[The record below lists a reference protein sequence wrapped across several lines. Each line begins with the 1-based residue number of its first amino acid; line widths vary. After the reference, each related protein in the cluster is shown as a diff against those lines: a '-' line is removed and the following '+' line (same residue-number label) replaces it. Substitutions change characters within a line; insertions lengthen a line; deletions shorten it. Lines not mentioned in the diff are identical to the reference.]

1 MKIIKLLY
9 LKYGLSFSICLFCS
23 FVIFFIFSLIGNLNE
38 DYLFNNI
45 INISILNSLQIITY
59 VPIFIFL
66 ISVIL
71 LLIFLRSKNE
81 VIIMKSYLSSK
92 KLVIFFLPI
101 VLVFSILEMNKK
113 DLVLFIE
120 NIKTN
125 LINQDSNLSIKIIF
139 KEKHNTKNFIV
150 LNNIDLN
157 NKDRIEYRSY
167 DVLNNNIVKAEYSN
181 DLLIKDEELIANNYT
196 VYKNEIIK
204 DLDIKKLLKIDFLDL
219 IKHNDI
225 VKNNSEKD
233 NFFEHKSVNLLIFS
247 FLLLTYIFLIFF
259 NRKYVHIKQNLG
271 YPIMISIVFI
281 MYSFLI
287 FNNSLNVYKQVFELL
302 SCVVMSM
309 LILKI
314 RFNE

>member
-9 LKYGLSFSICLFCS
+9 LKYGISFSICLFCS

-139 KEKHNTKNFIV
+139 KEKDNTKNFIV

-157 NKDRIEYRSY
+157 NKDKIEYRSY

-181 DLLIKDEELIANNYT
+181 NLLIKDEKLIANNYT

-204 DLDIKKLLKIDFLDL
+204 DLNIQKLLKIDFLDL

-225 VKNNSEKD
+225 VKNNSKKD
-233 NFFEHKSVNLLIFS
+233 NFFEHKSINLLIFS

-259 NRKYVHIKQNLG
+259 NRKYVHIKQNLA

-287 FNNSLNVYKQVFELL
+287 FNNSLNIYKQVFELL

>member
-101 VLVFSILEMNKK
+101 VLLFSILEMNKK

-181 DLLIKDEELIANNYT
+181 DLLIKDEKLIANNYT

-204 DLDIKKLLKIDFLDL
+204 DLNTKKLLKINFLDL

-233 NFFEHKSVNLLIFS
+233 KFFEHKSINLLIFS

-287 FNNSLNVYKQVFELL
+287 FNNSLNIYKQVFELL

>member
-9 LKYGLSFSICLFCS
+9 LKYGTSFSICLFCS

-139 KEKHNTKNFIV
+139 KEKDNTKNFIV

-157 NKDRIEYRSY
+157 NKDKIEYRSY

-181 DLLIKDEELIANNYT
+181 NLLIKDEKLIANNYT

-204 DLDIKKLLKIDFLDL
+204 DLNIKKLLKIDFLDL

-225 VKNNSEKD
+225 VKNNSKKD
-233 NFFEHKSVNLLIFS
+233 NFFEHKSINLLIFS

-259 NRKYVHIKQNLG
+259 NRKYVHIKQNLA

-287 FNNSLNVYKQVFELL
+287 FNNSLNIYKQVFELL

>member
-101 VLVFSILEMNKK
+101 VLLFSILEMNKK

-233 NFFEHKSVNLLIFS
+233 NFFEHKSINLLFFS

>member
-9 LKYGLSFSICLFCS
+9 LKYGISFSICLFCS

-113 DLVLFIE
+113 DLILFIE

-139 KEKHNTKNFIV
+139 KEKDNTKNFIV

-157 NKDRIEYRSY
+157 NKDKIEYRSY

-181 DLLIKDEELIANNYT
+181 NLLIKDEKLIANNYT

-204 DLDIKKLLKIDFLDL
+204 DLNIKKLLKIDFLDL

-225 VKNNSEKD
+225 VKNNSKKD
-233 NFFEHKSVNLLIFS
+233 NFFEHKSINLLIFS

-259 NRKYVHIKQNLG
+259 NRKYVHIKQNLA

-287 FNNSLNVYKQVFELL
+287 FNNSLNIYKQVFELL

>member
-1 MKIIKLLY
+1 
-9 LKYGLSFSICLFCS
+9 
-23 FVIFFIFSLIGNLNE
+23 
-38 DYLFNNI
+38 
-45 INISILNSLQIITY
+45 
-59 VPIFIFL
+59 
-66 ISVIL
+66 
-71 LLIFLRSKNE
+71 
-81 VIIMKSYLSSK
+81 MKSYLSSK

-181 DLLIKDEELIANNYT
+181 DLLINDEKLIANNYT

-204 DLDIKKLLKIDFLDL
+204 DLNIKKLLKIDFLDL

-233 NFFEHKSVNLLIFS
+233 NFFEHKSINLLIFS

-271 YPIMISIVFI
+271 YPIIISIVFI

-287 FNNSLNVYKQVFELL
+287 FNISLNVYKQVFELL

>member
-101 VLVFSILEMNKK
+101 VLLFSILEMNKK
-113 DLVLFIE
+113 DLVLIIE

>member
-101 VLVFSILEMNKK
+101 VLLFSILEMNKK

-233 NFFEHKSVNLLIFS
+233 NFFEHKSINLLIFS
-247 FLLLTYIFLIFF
+247 FLLLTYIFLTFF
-259 NRKYVHIKQNLG
+259 NSKYVHIKQNLG

>member
-38 DYLFNNI
+38 NYLFNNI

-101 VLVFSILEMNKK
+101 VLLFSILEMNKK
-113 DLVLFIE
+113 DLVLIIE

-233 NFFEHKSVNLLIFS
+233 NFFEHKSINLLIFS

>member
-38 DYLFNNI
+38 DYLFSNI

-181 DLLIKDEELIANNYT
+181 DLLIKDEKLIANNYT
-196 VYKNEIIK
+196 IYKNEIIK
-204 DLDIKKLLKIDFLDL
+204 DINIKKLLKINFLDL

-233 NFFEHKSVNLLIFS
+233 NFFEHKSINLLIFS

-287 FNNSLNVYKQVFELL
+287 FNNSLNIYKQVFELL

>member
-101 VLVFSILEMNKK
+101 VLLFSILEMNKK

>member
-38 DYLFNNI
+38 NYLFNNI

-101 VLVFSILEMNKK
+101 VLLFSILEMNKK

>member
-38 DYLFNNI
+38 DYLFNNV

-181 DLLIKDEELIANNYT
+181 DLLINDEKLIANNYT

-204 DLDIKKLLKIDFLDL
+204 DFNIKKLLKIDFLDL

-233 NFFEHKSVNLLIFS
+233 NFFEHKSINLLIFS

-271 YPIMISIVFI
+271 YPIIISIVFI

>member
-38 DYLFNNI
+38 NYLFNNI

-101 VLVFSILEMNKK
+101 VLLFSILEMNKK

-233 NFFEHKSVNLLIFS
+233 NFFEHKSINLLIFS

>member
-9 LKYGLSFSICLFCS
+9 LKYGTSFSICLFCS

-139 KEKHNTKNFIV
+139 KEKDNTKNFIV

-157 NKDRIEYRSY
+157 NKDKIEYRSY

-181 DLLIKDEELIANNYT
+181 DLLIKDEKLIANNYT

-204 DLDIKKLLKIDFLDL
+204 DLNIKKLLKIDFLDL

-225 VKNNSEKD
+225 VKNNSKKD
-233 NFFEHKSVNLLIFS
+233 NFFEHKSINLLIFS

-259 NRKYVHIKQNLG
+259 NRKYVHIKQNLA

-287 FNNSLNVYKQVFELL
+287 FNNSLNIYKQVFELL

>member
-233 NFFEHKSVNLLIFS
+233 NFFEHKSINLLIFS

>member
-9 LKYGLSFSICLFCS
+9 LKYGISFSICLFCS

-139 KEKHNTKNFIV
+139 KEKDNTKNFIV

-157 NKDRIEYRSY
+157 NKDKIEYRSY

-181 DLLIKDEELIANNYT
+181 DLLIKDEKLIANNYT

-204 DLDIKKLLKIDFLDL
+204 DLNIQKLLKIDFLDL

-225 VKNNSEKD
+225 VKNNSKKD
-233 NFFEHKSVNLLIFS
+233 NFFEHKSINLLIFS
-247 FLLLTYIFLIFF
+247 YLLLTYIFLIFF
-259 NRKYVHIKQNLG
+259 NRKYVHIKQNLA